1 MVAPHRD
8 ENCREQRGRKQ
19 FDWLSFSRAR
29 ATSIKNFLQKR
40 YFFFPASFP
49 ALAAA
54 AFSARKVDV
63 FSHIGPRNAA
73 MVVAARAFADS
84 SATISP
90 ALALRASDAACG
102 GKKGREGAHEYN

>member
-1 MVAPHRD
+1 MIMVPEFQKVSAAM
-8 ENCREQRGRKQ
+8 
-19 FDWLSFSRAR
+19 SSSRFTALTIR